1 MEMEYLFTSL
11 TILIGAFVAFIAY
24 QQCRLSAEKFKLDL
38 FEKRFS
44 VYKGTQVFLS
54 YILKEAKFELEQL
67 FQFRADTQDAVFL
80 FDEDITDYLK
90 EIDSKALELWSLQ
103 KTLEGVS
110 RGEERTRLCQKETE
124 LLTWLTDQLPKLKE
138 VFSPYL
144 KFRTW
149 KYRCIARFFAP

>member
-1 MEMEYLFTSL
+1 MESFFTFL
-11 TILIGAFVAFIAY
+11 TILVGAFVACIAY
-24 QQCRLSAEKFKLDL
+24 QQYRISAEKFKLDL
-38 FEKRFS
+38 FDRRFS

-54 YILKEAKFELEQL
+54 HILKEAKFELEQL

-80 FDEDITDYLK
+80 FDDDIMNYLK
-90 EIDSKALELWSLQ
+90 EIDSKALEFRGLQ
-103 KTLEGVS
+103 MTLEGVP

-144 KFRTW
+144 KFETW
-149 KYRCIARFFAP
+149 KDTRITRFFTS